1 MAKPDN
7 NPHKAAPTFN
17 SARSAISAMKR
28 DRRAKRE
35 ALFECGDDGCLQHAQ
50 NRKPRERHYQLPT
63 AQMIAIGAPTANSQP
78 MRPFDKFSK
87 EEPKKDV
94 PKARLGVDRPFQK
107 L

>member
-1 MAKPDN
+1 
-7 NPHKAAPTFN
+7 
-17 SARSAISAMKR
+17 
-28 DRRAKRE
+28 
-35 ALFECGDDGCLQHAQ
+35 
-50 NRKPRERHYQLPT
+50 
-63 AQMIAIGAPTANSQP
+63 MIAIGAPTANSQP